1 MDPIRDVIARAGKRM
16 LLAGWIRHAVVLLTC
31 AIALA
36 VLVRAVQK
44 VVPVVT
50 IDWGVAL
57 PATAGVAVLAALIV
71 AWVRRPKEIDVART
85 VDERAGLRETLS
97 TALCVEQDGS
107 AWSRAVVDDAGH
119 KARRVVVR
127 DAVPIEAPANSW
139 WPVAACAALL
149 AVWWLPAHDLT
160 GLLAKKE
167 AAQAEQQQVQ
177 QVAAQVEEAQKR
189 IDEILAQAGVEIE
202 KGEEADEDLFNP
214 REIEQISA
222 EEMQRAA
229 IKKLTELSDKLEE
242 KRSGEEG
249 MTFDAIQDAMKRL
262 EQPEPGPATEMS
274 RAMARGDF
282 AEAKKQLEKLAEQIK
297 SGDMSEEDKEQLAK
311 QAEQMAE
318 ALQKM
323 AENRQN
329 LEEQLKAAGMSE
341 QQAKQLAADPN
352 AMEKALQEQG
362 MDQQQIDQ
370 LKRQAQAQQNAND
383 AAAAMSQ
390 AMGQMAQGMQAGS
403 ESQAGEGLES
413 MQGQLTNMEKMQ
425 AEMASLEQAMGEC
438 QSQMAG
444 MCENPGSGMGQTAG
458 LGSQWG
464 PNGQFNQ
471 GESMGQG
478 NGSGNPGQGLG
489 AGPDEQA
496 SDFVLKREKANVNTT
511 GEGPVIAST
520 LVYGSQIRGES
531 TAAFSEVVKDAE
543 AQAAEAIETKR
554 VPREHEAAVKAYFGR
569 LKKASQP
576 ADAAPAPTG
585 SDAPPAQGSDTGN

>member
-1 MDPIRDVIARAGKRM
+1 MDPIREVIARAGKRM
-16 LLAGWIRHAVVLLTC
+16 LVAGWIRHAVVLLTC
-31 AIALA
+31 GIVLA
-36 VLVRAVQK
+36 VLARGVQK
-44 VVPVVT
+44 VVPVLT

-57 PATAGVAVLAALIV
+57 PAIGAVAVLAALVV
-71 AWVRRPKEIDVART
+71 AWARRPQQIDIART

-97 TALCVEQDGS
+97 TALYVEQDGS

-119 KARRVVVR
+119 KARRVVVK
-127 DAVPIEAPANSW
+127 DAVPIEAPGNSW

-167 AAQAEQQQVQ
+167 AAQAERQQVQ
-177 QVAAQVEEAQKR
+177 EVAAQVEDAQKR
-189 IDEILAQAGVEIE
+189 IDEILAKAGVEIE
-202 KGEEADEDLFNP
+202 KGDEAAEDLFNP
-214 REIEQISA
+214 REIEKISA

-242 KRSGEEG
+242 KRNGEEG

-262 EQPEPGPATEMS
+262 ETPEPGPATEMS

-282 AEAKKQLEKLAEQIK
+282 SEAKKQLEKLAEQIK
-297 SGDMSEEDKEQLAK
+297 SGDMSEPEKKQLAK

-318 ALQKM
+318 ALAKM

-329 LEEQLKAAGMSE
+329 LEEQLQASGMSE
-341 QQAKQLAADPN
+341 QQARQLAADPN

-370 LKRQAQAQQNAND
+370 LKQQAQAQQNAND
-383 AAAAMSQ
+383 AASAMSQ

-403 ESQAGEGLES
+403 ESQAGEELES
-413 MQGQLTNMEKMQ
+413 MNGQLSNLEKMQ
-425 AEMASLEQAMGEC
+425 AEMASLQQAMGEC
-438 QSQMAG
+438 QSSMAG
-444 MCENPGSGMGQTAG
+444 MCENPGNGMGQSQG
-458 LGSQWG
+458 MGSQWG
-464 PNGQFNQ
+464 PNGQYTA
-471 GESMGQG
+471 GESIGE
-478 NGSGNPGQGLG
+478 GSGSGRAGQGLG
-489 AGPDEQA
+489 SGPDEQA
-496 SDFVLKREKANVNTT
+496 ADFMLKREKATVTTT
-511 GEGPVIAST
+511 GQGPVIAST

-531 TAAFSEVVKDAE
+531 TAAFSDAVSSAE

-576 ADAAPAPTG
+576 DAAPAPTG
-585 SDAPPAQGSDTGN
+585 SDAPSEQGKDAGN